1 VVAGEDERG
10 REVRAGLLSPVAR
23 RAPSRAPNVQI
34 RILLVLAL
42 ALLLAPAAAQAS
54 TRHTGRLLV
63 TLDRPAGAQAAAA
76 LDLEGVRRDGSQIPQ
91 LGVAAVKPTGGLTLA
106 AAASALR
113 KQPGVARVELERR
126 YELRVVP
133 NDPSLTTF
141 ETAPGTPPNTPLQWW
156 VARTGLPAAWDLE
169 RGDGATVAI
178 IDTGLDS
185 GHPDLAGKI
194 AGAIDNDDT
203 SGDGPATGDE
213 NGHGTH
219 VSSLACAAGDNG
231 AGIVGAGLNC
241 RLLVIKS
248 DLSDGSIARSIV
260 QAADAGA
267 DAINMSFGTDGSAPA
282 TRVISQAIDY
292 AVGKDVVLVAAGAD
306 SPVEEQGDPANLLQ
320 PTGTGADITAGRGL
334 SVTAANFFDQ
344 RAPFAGR
351 GSQISLA
358 AYGSFDQV
366 IGPDGLIGAFP
377 GNVTQLETGGD
388 VLFPQPSCDCRTQI
402 AGDNRYAYLQGT
414 SMAAPIV
421 AAIAALARTLN
432 PDTTAA
438 DVIRVLKETAS
449 RPAGTGWTPE
459 LGWGIVNAA
468 AALNAVAGI
477 DRRPPTSKLR
487 GPKLVRGTR
496 TSTLTWTGRDVAKAK
511 LRPSGIAYY
520 DVFRSTNRGR
530 YTRIKRTTS
539 MSLRVRMRSGSRYRF
554 YTIAVD
560 KAGNRE
566 AVPPKPDLS
575 TRVT

>member
-10 REVRAGLLSPVAR
+10 REVRLGLLALSPLGSRRTTATLAR
-23 RAPSRAPNVQI
+23 
-34 RILLVLAL
+34 LLLLAG
-42 ALLLAPAAAQAS
+42 ALLLAPAGAHAA

-63 TLDRPAGAQAAAA
+63 TLDRPAGARAAAA
-76 LDLEGVRRDGSQIPQ
+76 VDLEGVRRDGSQIPQ
-91 LGVAAVKPTGGLTLA
+91 LGVMSVKPVGGLTLA
-106 AAASALR
+106 AAAAALR
-113 KQPGVARVELERR
+113 RQPGVARVELERR

-133 NDPSLTTF
+133 DDPSLTTF
-141 ETAPGTPPNTPLQWW
+141 ETAPATPPDTPLQWW
-156 VARTGLPAAWDLE
+156 VARTGLPAAWDIE
-169 RGDGATVAI
+169 RGDGATVAV
-178 IDTGLDS
+178 IDTGVDG

-203 SGDGPATGDE
+203 PGAGSATGDE

-219 VSSLACAAGDNG
+219 VASLACAAGDNG

-260 QAADAGA
+260 QAADGGA
-267 DAINMSFGTDGSAPA
+267 DAINMSFGTDGSSPA
-282 TRVISQAIDY
+282 TRVISDAIDY
-292 AVGKDVVLVAAGAD
+292 AVGKDVVLVAAAAD
-306 SPVEEQGDPANLLQ
+306 RPVEEQGDPANLLQ
-320 PTGTGADITAGRGL
+320 PSGSGADITAGRGL
-334 SVTAANFFDQ
+334 SVTAANFADQ

-358 AYGSFDQV
+358 AYGAFDQV
-366 IGPDGLIGAFP
+366 VGPAGLIGAFP
-377 GNVTQLETGGD
+377 GNVTQLETGRTGG
-388 VLFPQPSCDCRTQI
+388 LFPEPSCDCRTQI

-432 PDTTAA
+432 PDTHAA
-438 DVIRVLKETAS
+438 DVIRVLKETAT
-449 RPAGTGWTPE
+449 RPAGSGWTPE
-459 LGWGIVNAA
+459 LGWGIVNAT
-468 AALNAVAGI
+468 AALNAVASI

-487 GPKLVRGTR
+487 GPALVRGTR
-496 TSTLTWTGRDVAKAK
+496 TSKLTWTGKDVARPK
-511 LRPSGIAYY
+511 LRASGIAHY
-520 DVFRSTNRGR
+520 DVYRSTNRGR
-530 YTRIKRTTS
+530 YQRIKRTTS
-539 MSLRVRMRSGSRYRF
+539 TSLSVRMRSGSRYRF

-575 TRVT
+575 TRVS